1 MLHHPCIEAVADM
14 REDHPRAAD
23 DLVNGPHGVQVA
35 VVARR
40 LRARLVATVDND
52 KLRLV
57 IQQELQRFLRQC
69 GGVG

>member
-1 MLHHPCIEAVADM
+1 MG
-14 REDHPRAAD
+14 EDPPRAAD
-23 DLVNGPHGVQVA
+23 DMVNGPHGVQVA

-57 IQQELQRFLRQC
+57 IQQELQRFLRQR